1 MAGYKPPPY
10 NTTAH
15 PTMLTFANTLSDIA
29 TAVKGTLSPTFDA
42 VSVSG
47 VAIDSRKV
55 SPGDVFIA
63 LGGTQAD
70 GHGFVSTALQ
80 SGAAGAIVSRL
91 PEGLSADSAP
101 LIIVPDT
108 LLALGDLGAAARQ
121 ASGALVF
128 GITGSAGKTT
138 VKNMIAAVLAQV
150 GPTLAT
156 EGNYNTEI
164 GLPLMLLQ
172 LRPEHRFCVLELA
185 MRGRDQ
191 IHYLAR
197 ICRPRI
203 GVITNIGE
211 SHFGLLGSREAIAQ
225 AKAEILASLP
235 ADGTAILPRDDFF
248 FDLLNE
254 LALCPVTSFGEGD
267 NADIQISEVR
277 IEGLEGVRCT
287 LRAGGDEA
295 EVFLGIPGRHIAM
308 NAGAAA
314 GACLAAGLSL
324 ADIAR
329 GLEGFT
335 VADMRMQVT
344 EAPAGYTVINDAYN
358 ASPASVLA
366 ALEVLE
372 VQTGRK
378 VLVFGDMLELGPL
391 TREAHERVGR
401 VVAEA
406 GIAWMVT
413 VGEWAGVAAEVAEG
427 LGVPVTR
434 FMDREAAL
442 EAVKAGLQPGDVV
455 LVKASRGIG
464 LDTIARGLADVAR

>member
-1 MAGYKPPPY
+1 MF
-10 NTTAH
+10 
-15 PTMLTFANTLSDIA
+15 TFASTLSDIA
-29 TAVKGTLSPTFDA
+29 AAVKGSISPTFAA

-47 VAIDSRKV
+47 VAIDSRQV
-55 SPGDVFIA
+55 ASGDVFIA

-70 GHGFVSTALQ
+70 GHAFVAAALQ
-80 SGAAGAIVSRL
+80 AGAAGAIVSRI
-91 PEGLSADSAP
+91 PEGRAAASAP
-101 LIIVPDT
+101 LSAESSPLIVVPDT

-121 ASGALVF
+121 ASEALVI

-138 VKNMIAAVLAQV
+138 VKNMIAAVLSQA

-164 GLPLMLLQ
+164 GLPLMLLK

-197 ICRPRI
+197 ICRPKI

-211 SHFGLLGSREAIAQ
+211 SHYGLLGSREAIAQ

-235 ADGTAILPRDDFF
+235 PDGAAILPRDDFF
-248 FDLLNE
+248 FDLLSE
-254 LALCPVTSFGEGD
+254 LAPCPVTSFGEGVD
-267 NADIQISEVR
+267 ADIQIANVR

-295 EVFLGIPGRHIAM
+295 EVFLGIPGRHIAV

-314 GACLAAGLSL
+314 GACLSAGLSL

-329 GLEGFT
+329 GLDGFT
-335 VADMRMQVT
+335 AADMRMQVT
-344 EAPAGYTVINDAYN
+344 QTAAGYTVINDAYN

-372 VQTGRK
+372 AQPGRK
-378 VLVFGDMLELGPL
+378 VFVFGDMLELGPL
-391 TREAHERVGR
+391 TREAHQRVGR
-401 VVAEA
+401 VVAES
-406 GIAWMVT
+406 GVAWMVA

-427 LGVPVTR
+427 HGVPVSR
-434 FMDREAAL
+434 FVDRETAL
-442 EAVKAGLQPGDVV
+442 QAVKADLQPGDVV

-464 LDTIARGLADVAR
+464 LDTIARGLTNAC